1 MRTIF
6 VTLLCI
12 ATLLSC
18 QESNQEKAE
27 RLIETGLKNDP
38 EIKGIEFGI
47 LEKAQLDYE
56 LTLPAYRLHEEMR
69 QNIEIAQEK
78 QKFIDQWKDIHPADL
93 ENDIKEVQ
101 RRAEYVKQLND
112 SFELE
117 KKRFQPDTTRYMM
130 TVKIRHLNPKT
141 DQIEIGDG
149 TFYFDKDI
157 SRVVGAMGPI
167 NDNSDKPVYIEY
179 NKDSYLNP

>member
-6 VTLLCI
+6 VILLCI

-27 RLIETGLKNDP
+27 KLVRTGLKKGS
-38 EIKGIEFGI
+38 EIKGIEFGT
-47 LEKAQLDYE
+47 LEKAHLDYE

-69 QNIEIAQEK
+69 KNIEIAQEK
-78 QKFIDQWKDIHPADL
+78 KRFIDQWKDIYPAGL
-93 ENDIKEVQ
+93 KNDIEEVQ
-101 RRAEYVKQLND
+101 RRAEYVKLLND

-117 KKRFQPDTTRYMM
+117 KKRFHPDTSRYMM
-130 TVKIRHLNPKT
+130 EVKIRHFNPKT
-141 DQIEIGDG
+141 NQIEIGYG
-149 TFYFDKDI
+149 TFYFDKDV
-157 SRVVGAMGPI
+157 SRIVGAMGPI

-179 NKDSYLNP
+179 DKNSYLDP